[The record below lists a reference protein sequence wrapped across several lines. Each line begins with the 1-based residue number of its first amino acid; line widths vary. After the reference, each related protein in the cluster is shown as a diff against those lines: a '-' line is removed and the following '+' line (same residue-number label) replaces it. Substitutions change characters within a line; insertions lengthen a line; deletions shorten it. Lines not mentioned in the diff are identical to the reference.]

1 MPNNLRLAIWY
12 LTVTP
17 VLDFI
22 LLNKN
27 AKKQNMIWTYFW
39 YNYAYLM
46 QKLDML
52 HSKISK
58 HTVITLWLNNPVA
71 LFKWIKHLFFK
82 ENIFDSCWKTKQHL
96 SSARMSQRRRTLV
109 LKKKRER
116 LKGEIFSLFFL
127 NYSMRNWQNLTGRRR
142 IWQPATNKWWA
153 AILAVLQLNP
163 RNPCLPEFWLNPS
176 GASDSGQNSKYLPLF
191 TK

>member
-1 MPNNLRLAIWY
+1 
-12 LTVTP
+12 
-17 VLDFI
+17 
-22 LLNKN
+22 
-27 AKKQNMIWTYFW
+27 
-39 YNYAYLM
+39 M

-58 HTVITLWLNNPVA
+58 HRNTQKSYFSWAVTAPVA

-109 LKKKRER
+109 LQKER
-116 LKGEIFSLFFL
+116 LKGRYLVLFFL